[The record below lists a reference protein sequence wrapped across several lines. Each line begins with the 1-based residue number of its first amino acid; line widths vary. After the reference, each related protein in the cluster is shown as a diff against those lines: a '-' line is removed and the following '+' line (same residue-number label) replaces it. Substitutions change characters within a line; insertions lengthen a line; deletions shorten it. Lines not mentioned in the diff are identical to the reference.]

1 MRPSTAPCRG
11 GSPTS
16 AADIARLDAELV
28 RRGLARSRGE
38 AQEFVRAGQVTI
50 GGSVATK
57 PSLPVADD
65 DVLVVEVAGPRW
77 VGRAAHK
84 LDAALQEW
92 GPVGLTV
99 KGRRC
104 VDVGASTGGFTQVLL
119 AADAAHVAAVDVGR
133 GQLVPDVA
141 SDPRVTEHSGTT
153 IRGLQ
158 PETIGGSADVV
169 VADLSFISLTLVLAD
184 LARLMGERGDL
195 VVLVKPQFEVGRG
208 RLNRQGVV
216 TDPRERTAA
225 LQRVVESTLDA
236 GLFVHGIRESPIA
249 GTTGNIEYLLWAR
262 SDPSDT
268 MSADRVRDIVREITT
283 EARGG

>member
-1 MRPSTAPCRG
+1 MCHQN
-11 GSPTS
+11 
-16 AADIARLDAELV
+16 V
-28 RRGLARSRGE
+28 
-38 AQEFVRAGQVTI
+38 
-50 GGSVATK
+50 
-57 PSLPVADD
+57 
-65 DVLVVEVAGPRW
+65 
-77 VGRAAHK
+77 
-84 LDAALQEW
+84 
-92 GPVGLTV
+92 
-99 KGRRC
+99 
-104 VDVGASTGGFTQVLL
+104 
-119 AADAAHVAAVDVGR
+119 
-133 GQLVPDVA
+133 
-141 SDPRVTEHSGTT
+141 RVTT
-153 IRGLQ
+153 I
-158 PETIGGSADVV
+158 
-169 VADLSFISLTLVLAD
+169 FISLTLVLAD
-184 LARLMGERGDL
+184 LARLMGARGDL